1 MQGKN
6 NIIGCEIIKI
16 MRTRIHIVTE
26 APIGLTQQHFFTLQ
40 LKQLKQSV
48 IKTEHSQEFQ
58 ESLTR

>member
-16 MRTRIHIVTE
+16 MRTCIRIVTE
-26 APIGLTQQHFFTLQ
+26 APIGLTHNSIFDTTV
-40 LKQLKQSV
+40 KTIETV